1 MAKVF
6 SANFW
11 LIETFSN
18 NLKHIQSMNPWVQPG
33 NMGNISDISSAW
45 LVATCIISQRHLEH
59 SVSCKSAI
67 SKVKIIQSNWVQPNW
82 GRSCLNMFYYVLK
95 KEKLE
100 VLDKIHLWLQDVPHI
115 LSIENIKRKVG
126 RTHGPHHRVPMC
138 LLFASDVLD
147 LPVQHCRIRIN
158 INSNNKPV
166 WGFQQ

>member
-1 MAKVF
+1 MVLPALVHGSWVGLEMAKVL

-33 NMGNISDISSAW
+33 NMGNILDISAAW

-100 VLDKIHLWLQDVPHI
+100 VLDEINLWIQDVPHI

-126 RTHGPHHRVPMC
+126 RTQGPNVFAVCFWC
-138 LLFASDVLD
+138 LGPSGSALQNLH
-147 LPVQHCRIRIN
+147 QH
-158 INSNNKPV
+158 
-166 WGFQQ
+166 